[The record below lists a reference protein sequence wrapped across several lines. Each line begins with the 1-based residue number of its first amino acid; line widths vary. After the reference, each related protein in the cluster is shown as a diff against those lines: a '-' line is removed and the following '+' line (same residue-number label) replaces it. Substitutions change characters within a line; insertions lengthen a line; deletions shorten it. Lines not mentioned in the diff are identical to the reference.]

1 METRAGVSV
10 GHPASPRNSTADQNS
25 AELGIVNFNGVT
37 EEGNART
44 FHDLSKT
51 IS

>member
-10 GHPASPRNSTADQNS
+10 GHPRNSTADQNS

-51 IS
+51 TS